1 VGVSGSADGQGTA
14 ASFIGPSDIV
24 VDSSGNL
31 YVADTH
37 THLIRKIDPSGNVT
51 TLAGQAGVS
60 GSADGQGT
68 AASFSYPF
76 GIAVDSSGNLYVA
89 DVGNHLIRKIDPSG
103 NVTTLAGQGVR
114 GSADGQGTAAS
125 FELPTDIAV
134 DSSGNL
140 YVADHHNHL
149 IRKIDPSG
157 NVTTLAGQV
166 GVSGSADGQ
175 GTAASFNSPWSIAVD
190 SSGNLYVSDFD
201 NHLIRKIDPSGN
213 VTTLAGQAGVQGS
226 ADGQGA
232 TASFDKP
239 FGIAVDSSGN
249 LYVAEE
255 GNHLIRKLTGVV
267 TGNVETTS
275 CEPEWNTGQNFFGIS
290 LSFYNQHSAIFEV
303 GRSIQVDGETY
314 YIDAINVPTNCNAG
328 VALVYVADS
337 ESSADGSSGTVGGTL
352 RSDLDNT
359 STWQL

>member
-1 VGVSGSADGQGTA
+1 MDGQGTA
-14 ASFIGPSDIV
+14 ASFYNPW
-24 VDSSGNL
+24 
-31 YVADTH
+31 
-37 THLIRKIDPSGNVT
+37 
-51 TLAGQAGVS
+51 GV
-60 GSADGQGT
+60 
-68 AASFSYPF
+68 
-76 GIAVDSSGNLYVA
+76 AVDSSGNVYVA
-89 DVGNHLIRKIDPSG
+89 DLSNR
-103 NVTTLAGQGVR
+103 
-114 GSADGQGTAAS
+114 
-125 FELPTDIAV
+125 
-134 DSSGNL
+134 
-140 YVADHHNHL
+140 L

-166 GVSGSADGQ
+166 GV
-175 GTAASFNSPWSIAVD
+175 
-190 SSGNLYVSDFD
+190 
-201 NHLIRKIDPSGN
+201 H
-213 VTTLAGQAGVQGS
+213 GS

-232 TASFDKP
+232 AASFHAP
-239 FGIAVDSSGN
+239 RGIAVDSSGN
-249 LYVAEE
+249 LYVTNS
-255 GNHLIRKLTGVV
+255 GNQLIRKLTGVV

-337 ESSADGSSGTVGGTL
+337 ESSADGNSGTVGGTL